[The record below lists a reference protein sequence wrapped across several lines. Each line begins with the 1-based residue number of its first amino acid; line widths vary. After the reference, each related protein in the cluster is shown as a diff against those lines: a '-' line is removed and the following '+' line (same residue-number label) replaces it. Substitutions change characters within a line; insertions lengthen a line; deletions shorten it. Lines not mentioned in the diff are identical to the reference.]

1 MNCKELAVRYCYWN
15 VVFASALVFATERG
29 FYMLILSRRCGEAI
43 VIDERVTI
51 TVLSIKGRQVRIGI
65 DAPDDVNVHREEI
78 YQRIMAGE
86 DTGYGSDAANAESG
100 DAEPGNTKP
109 DNSAKLVGDESVNDT
124 SIKAANEDTNIS
136 AEK

>member
-1 MNCKELAVRYCYWN
+1 
-15 VVFASALVFATERG
+15 
-29 FYMLILSRRCGEAI
+29 MLILSRRCGEAI

-78 YQRIMAGE
+78 YQRILAGE
-86 DTGYGSDAANAESG
+86 ETGYGSDAANAESEESEQP
-100 DAEPGNTKP
+100 API
-109 DNSAKLVGDESVNDT
+109 AADESSNDP
-124 SIKAANEDTNIS
+124 SNQAANEATTIA

>member
-1 MNCKELAVRYCYWN
+1 
-15 VVFASALVFATERG
+15 
-29 FYMLILSRRCGEAI
+29 MLILSRRCGEAI

-78 YQRIMAGE
+78 YQRILAGE
-86 DTGYGSDAANAESG
+86 ETGYGSEAANAES
-100 DAEPGNTKP
+100 EKP
-109 DNSAKLVGDESVNDT
+109 AAIASASDESSND
-124 SIKAANEDTNIS
+124 SSSQAANDATKLA

>member
-1 MNCKELAVRYCYWN
+1 
-15 VVFASALVFATERG
+15 
-29 FYMLILSRRCGEAI
+29 MLILSRRCGEAI

-78 YQRIMAGE
+78 YQRILAGE
-86 DTGYGSDAANAESG
+86 DTGYGSDAANGQHDKKSKLTSK
-100 DAEPGNTKP
+100 EPITDVP
-109 DNSAKLVGDESVNDT
+109 DQ
-124 SIKAANEDTNIS
+124 AANEDTNIA